1 MIPTSL
7 SCRITWKC
15 LSHFVVCS
23 ETLNTDGPAADNNDT
38 TQESDEQSDDNE
50 DESYPALGDALTQL
64 GLPEYVGLFESEEM
78 DMETFV
84 SWSTNRYLWDSQT
97 RQGETKQI
105 SEMDYERPA

>member
-1 MIPTSL
+1 MASSEMIPSSL
-7 SCRITWKC
+7 SCWF
-15 LSHFVVCS
+15 HFVVFS

-84 SWSTNRYLWDSQT
+84 SWSTDRYSWDSQT
-97 RQGETKQI
+97 RQE
-105 SEMDYERPA
+105 